1 MINRVL
7 IRAKVVQM
15 LYAYMVSKDAMTL
28 TTAKKELTKSL
39 DKSYELYNA
48 LLKLM
53 IELTDVQD
61 LRLDEAKH
69 KFLPTEEDLNPNMR
83 FVENEFVKRLRADQ
97 TLADFVDDKKINWR
111 DDELFVRLLLDKI
124 LRSEEYQEYM
134 EMPKTSL
141 VRDGEVWYQLMK
153 KVVLPDENLLEHL
166 QSMSVYYT
174 DDDLQ
179 IMGQFVMK
187 TIRRFED
194 EEAQPILPQYKNDDD
209 SKFGEQLFSKAVAE
223 MEENNSYI
231 DQFVKTEKWDVE
243 RIALMD
249 RVVMCTAL
257 TEIRNYPSIPVNVS
271 LNEYIELAKDYSTP
285 RSGQFVNGILNA
297 VVNKLRA
304 DKVIIKLEFNL

>member
-1 MINRVL
+1 M
-7 IRAKVVQM
+7 
-15 LYAYMVSKDAMTL
+15 
-28 TTAKKELTKSL
+28 AKKELTKSL

-304 DKVIIKLEFNL
+304 DKVIIK

>member
-15 LYAYMVSKDAMTL
+15 LYAYMVSKDSMTL

-141 VRDGEVWYQLMK
+141 VSDGEVWYQLMK

-304 DKVIIKLEFNL
+304 DKVIIK

>member
-1 MINRVL
+1 
-7 IRAKVVQM
+7 M

-223 MEENNSYI
+223 MDENNSYI

-304 DKVIIKLEFNL
+304 DKVIIK

>member
-304 DKVIIKLEFNL
+304 EKVIIK

>member
-15 LYAYMVSKDAMTL
+15 LYAYMVSKDSMTL

-179 IMGQFVMK
+179 IIGQFVMK

-304 DKVIIKLEFNL
+304 DKMIIK

>member
-15 LYAYMVSKDAMTL
+15 LYAYMVSKDSMTL

-61 LRLDEAKH
+61 LRLDETKH

-304 DKVIIKLEFNL
+304 DKVIIK

>member
-15 LYAYMVSKDAMTL
+15 LYAYMVSKDSMTL

-187 TIRRFED
+187 TIRRFQD

-304 DKVIIKLEFNL
+304 DKVIIK

>member
-15 LYAYMVSKDAMTL
+15 LYAYMVSKDSMTL

-83 FVENEFVKRLRADQ
+83 FVENEFVTRLRADQ

-209 SKFGEQLFSKAVAE
+209 SKFGEQLFSKSVAE
-223 MEENNSYI
+223 MDENNSYI

-304 DKVIIKLEFNL
+304 DKVIIK

>member
-15 LYAYMVSKDAMTL
+15 LYAYMVSKDSMTL

-153 KVVLPDENLLEHL
+153 KVVLPDENLLDHL

-304 DKVIIKLEFNL
+304 DKVIIK

>member
-15 LYAYMVSKDAMTL
+15 LYAYIVSKDAMTL

-304 DKVIIKLEFNL
+304 DKVIVK

>member
-15 LYAYMVSKDAMTL
+15 LYAYMVSKDSMTL

-304 DKVIIKLEFNL
+304 DKEINK

>member
-15 LYAYMVSKDAMTL
+15 LYAYMVSKDSMTL

-179 IMGQFVMK
+179 IIGQFVMK

-223 MEENNSYI
+223 MDENNSYI

-304 DKVIIKLEFNL
+304 DKVIVK

>member
-179 IMGQFVMK
+179 IIGQFVMK

-194 EEAQPILPQYKNDDD
+194 EESEPVLPQYKNDDD

-304 DKVIIKLEFNL
+304 DKVIIK

>member
-1 MINRVL
+1 MINRIL

-15 LYAYMVSKDAMTL
+15 LYAYMVSKDSMTL

-304 DKVIIKLEFNL
+304 DKVIIK

>member
-179 IMGQFVMK
+179 IIGQFVMK

-194 EEAQPILPQYKNDDD
+194 EEAQSILPQYKNDDD

-304 DKVIIKLEFNL
+304 DKMIIK

>member
-15 LYAYMVSKDAMTL
+15 LYAYMVSKGAMTL

-179 IMGQFVMK
+179 IIGQFVMK

-223 MEENNSYI
+223 MDENNSYI

-304 DKVIIKLEFNL
+304 DKVIIK

>member
-15 LYAYMVSKDAMTL
+15 LYAYMVSKDSMTL

-141 VRDGEVWYQLMK
+141 VHDGEVWYQLMK

-179 IMGQFVMK
+179 IIGQFVMK

-304 DKVIIKLEFNL
+304 DKVIIK

>member
-39 DKSYELYNA
+39 GKSYELYNA

-304 DKVIIKLEFNL
+304 DKMIIK

>member
-1 MINRVL
+1 M
-7 IRAKVVQM
+7 
-15 LYAYMVSKDAMTL
+15 
-28 TTAKKELTKSL
+28 TKSL

-134 EMPKTSL
+134 EMPQTSL

-304 DKVIIKLEFNL
+304 DKVIIK

>member
-15 LYAYMVSKDAMTL
+15 LYAYMVSKDSMTL

-134 EMPKTSL
+134 EMPKTSF

-194 EEAQPILPQYKNDDD
+194 EESEPVLPQYKNDDD

-304 DKVIIKLEFNL
+304 DKVIIK

>member
-15 LYAYMVSKDAMTL
+15 LYAYMVSKDSMTL

-194 EEAQPILPQYKNDDD
+194 EESEPVLPQYKNDDD

-304 DKVIIKLEFNL
+304 DKVIVK

>member
-223 MEENNSYI
+223 MEKNNSYI

-304 DKVIIKLEFNL
+304 DKVIIK

>member
-15 LYAYMVSKDAMTL
+15 LYAYMVSKDSMTL

-179 IMGQFVMK
+179 IIGQFVMK

-194 EEAQPILPQYKNDDD
+194 EGAQPILPQYKNDDD

-304 DKVIIKLEFNL
+304 DKVIIK

>member
-15 LYAYMVSKDAMTL
+15 LYAYMVSKDSMTL

-53 IELTDVQD
+53 IELSDVQD

-179 IMGQFVMK
+179 IIGQFVMK

-304 DKVIIKLEFNL
+304 DKVIIK

>member
-304 DKVIIKLEFNL
+304 DKVINK

>member
-1 MINRVL
+1 
-7 IRAKVVQM
+7 
-15 LYAYMVSKDAMTL
+15 MTL

-179 IMGQFVMK
+179 IIGQFVMK

-304 DKVIIKLEFNL
+304 DKVIIK

>member
-15 LYAYMVSKDAMTL
+15 LYAYMVSKDSMTL

-194 EEAQPILPQYKNDDD
+194 EEAQPILPQYKTDDD

-304 DKVIIKLEFNL
+304 DKVIIK

>member
-7 IRAKVVQM
+7 IRSKVVQM
-15 LYAYMVSKDAMTL
+15 LYAYMVSKDSMTL

-304 DKVIIKLEFNL
+304 DKVIIK

>member
-15 LYAYMVSKDAMTL
+15 LYAYMVSKDSMTL
-28 TTAKKELTKSL
+28 TTAKKELIKSL

-166 QSMSVYYT
+166 LSMSVYYT

-304 DKVIIKLEFNL
+304 DKVIIK

>member
-15 LYAYMVSKDAMTL
+15 LYAYMVSKDSMTL
-28 TTAKKELTKSL
+28 TTAKKELTRSL

-179 IMGQFVMK
+179 IIGQFVMK

-304 DKVIIKLEFNL
+304 DKVIIK

>member
-15 LYAYMVSKDAMTL
+15 LYANMVSKDSMTL

-304 DKVIIKLEFNL
+304 DKVIIK

>member
-15 LYAYMVSKDAMTL
+15 LYAYMVSKDSMTL

-61 LRLDEAKH
+61 LRLNEAKH

-304 DKVIIKLEFNL
+304 DKVIIK

>member
-15 LYAYMVSKDAMTL
+15 LYAYMVSKDSMTL

-39 DKSYELYNA
+39 GKSYELYNA

-304 DKVIIKLEFNL
+304 DKVIIK

>member
-15 LYAYMVSKDAMTL
+15 LYAYMVSKDSMTL

-111 DDELFVRLLLDKI
+111 DDELFVRLFLDKI

-194 EEAQPILPQYKNDDD
+194 EEAQSILPQYKNDDD

-304 DKVIIKLEFNL
+304 DKVIIK

>member
-111 DDELFVRLLLDKI
+111 DDELFVRLFLDKI

-179 IMGQFVMK
+179 IIGQFVMK

-304 DKVIIKLEFNL
+304 DKVIIK

>member
-1 MINRVL
+1 
-7 IRAKVVQM
+7 
-15 LYAYMVSKDAMTL
+15 MTL

-179 IMGQFVMK
+179 IIGQFVMK

-194 EEAQPILPQYKNDDD
+194 EESEPVLPQYKNDDD

-304 DKVIIKLEFNL
+304 DKVIIK

>member
-15 LYAYMVSKDAMTL
+15 LYAYMVSKDSMTL

-153 KVVLPDENLLEHL
+153 KMVLPDENLLEHL

-304 DKVIIKLEFNL
+304 DKVIIK

>member
-15 LYAYMVSKDAMTL
+15 LYAYMVSKDSMTL

-285 RSGQFVNGILNA
+285 RSGQFVNGILND

-304 DKVIIKLEFNL
+304 DKVIIK

>member
-15 LYAYMVSKDAMTL
+15 LYAYMVSKDSMTL

-39 DKSYELYNA
+39 DKSYEFYNA

-304 DKVIIKLEFNL
+304 DKVIIK